1 MAALG
6 RGRLLVGGVALAVL
20 VAVAVVLVV
29 VLRDDAGD
37 DTRLAR
43 AVAMAPE
50 STQRYS
56 WTDWA
61 AVREEVGAELSADP
75 TAAELRRF
83 LDDGYSA
90 DLTSTSATVSAAPA
104 LQAELGLSPATVSWE
119 LFTQGEQGA
128 LLFLGVPDGFD
139 AADLEGR
146 LEALGYTAPTGDDTI
161 WTGDLAQLTPR
172 GITPEF
178 SYVSIDADAGVVAA
192 SDSDDYL
199 LDMDDAAR
207 GDSDDGVADAVAAM
221 GEPLAASVL
230 AGDNAC
236 ADLAMTQADGPDRV
250 RAEQL
255 IDQAGEVGPYRGF
268 AMGLMPDG
276 ELRVA
281 LGFETEEQARTN
293 ADTRAELLAGPAPG
307 QGGSFPDRFSVE
319 RVEADG
325 TVVTMRLDPV
335 AGTFPLSD
343 LSTGPVLFATC

>member
-6 RGRLLVGGVALAVL
+6 RRRLLAGGVALTVL
-20 VAVAVVLVV
+20 VVVAVVLVV
-29 VLRDDAGD
+29 VLRDDDGN

-43 AVAMAPE
+43 AVAMAPV

-61 AVREEVGAELSADP
+61 AVRADVGPDVPADA
-75 TAAELRRF
+75 TAGDLRRF
-83 LDDGYSA
+83 LDDAYSA
-90 DLTSTSATVSAAPA
+90 DLTSTSAIVSAAPE

-119 LFTQGEQGA
+119 LFSQGEEGA
-128 LLFLGVPDGFD
+128 LLLLGVPDGFD
-139 AADLEGR
+139 PGELESRLEG
-146 LEALGYTAPTGDDTI
+146 LGYDPPAGDDTI

-172 GITPEF
+172 GVTPEF

-192 SDSDDYL
+192 SDSADYL
-199 LDMDDAAR
+199 LDRDDSAR
-207 GDSDDGVADAVAAM
+207 GDTDDGVADAVAAM

-230 AGDNAC
+230 TGDNAC

-255 IDQAGEVGPYRGF
+255 IDEAGEVGPYRGF
-268 AMGLMPDG
+268 AIGLLPDG

-281 LGFETEEQARTN
+281 LGFETEDQARSN
-293 ADTRAELLAGPAPG
+293 ADSRARLLAGPAPG
-307 QGGSFPDRFSVE
+307 QGGSFSDRFSVD

-335 AGTFPLSD
+335 EGTFPLSD

>member
-1 MAALG
+1 MAVLG
-6 RGRLLVGGVALAVL
+6 RRRLLVGGAVLAVL
-20 VAVAVVLVV
+20 VVVAVALVV

-43 AVAMAPE
+43 AVAMAPK

-61 AVREEVGAELSADP
+61 AVRDDLGSDIPTDASAGD
-75 TAAELRRF
+75 LRRF
-83 LDDGYSA
+83 LDEAYSA
-90 DLTSTSATVSAAPA
+90 DLTSTSAIVSAAEP

-119 LFTQGEQGA
+119 LFTQGAEGA
-128 LLFLGVPDGFD
+128 LLLLGVPDGFD
-139 AADLEGR
+139 PDDLESR
-146 LEALGYTAPTGDDTI
+146 LEGLGYDAPTGDDSI
-161 WTGDLAQLTPR
+161 WTGDLAQLQPR

-178 SYVSIDADAGVVAA
+178 SYVSIDTEAGVVAA
-192 SDSDDYL
+192 SDGADYL
-199 LDMDDAAR
+199 LDRDDAAR

-255 IDQAGEVGPYRGF
+255 IDEAGEVGPYRGF

-281 LGFETEEQARTN
+281 LGFETEDQARTN
-293 ADTRAELLAGPAPG
+293 ADSRAELLAGPAPG

-319 RVEADG
+319 RIEADG

-335 AGTFPLSD
+335 EGTFPLSD

>member
-6 RGRLLVGGVALAVL
+6 RRRLLIGGVVLALLVV
-20 VAVAVVLVV
+20 VAVALVV

-61 AVREEVGAELSADP
+61 AVREDVGADLPADASAGD
-75 TAAELRRF
+75 LRRF
-83 LDDGYSA
+83 LDDAYSA
-90 DLTSTSATVSAAPA
+90 DLTSTSAIVSAAPA
-104 LQAELGLSPATVSWE
+104 LQSELGLSPATVSWE
-119 LFTQGEQGA
+119 LFTQGEEGA
-128 LLFLGVPDGFD
+128 LLLLGVPDGFD
-139 AADLEGR
+139 PDDLEGR
-146 LEALGYTAPTGDDTI
+146 LEGLGYEAPTGDDTI
-161 WTGDLAQLTPR
+161 WSGDLAQLQPR
-172 GITPEF
+172 GVTPEF
-178 SYVSIDADAGVVAA
+178 SYVSIDTEAGLVAA
-192 SDSDDYL
+192 SDSADYL
-199 LDMDDAAR
+199 LDRDDNAR

-255 IDQAGEVGPYRGF
+255 IDAAGEVGPYRGF
-268 AMGLMPDG
+268 AMGLLPDG

-281 LGFETEEQARTN
+281 LGFETEDQARTN
-293 ADTRAELLAGPAPG
+293 ADSRAELLAGPAPG

-335 AGTFPLSD
+335 EGTFPLSD
-343 LSTGPVLFATC
+343 LSSGPVLFATC